1 MNSYDPDLLRALAD
15 ADVPP
20 PPGAPIGSGHLVH
33 RARMRTLR
41 QAVAA
46 SGIVLLAALV
56 APWPRC
62 DGDTEARDGDH
73 VQANGSREL
82 RAFVV
87 ELDQLRQQVAE
98 WSAARQRSAERQA
111 DERRK
116 LATTAAL
123 NCRLAGVRADAA
135 LAMAST
141 KVLKEDER

>member
-1 MNSYDPDLLRALAD
+1 MNSYDPELLRALAD

-20 PPGAPIGSGHLVH
+20 PPGTPIESAHLAH
-33 RARMRTLR
+33 RSRMRTLR

-46 SGIVLLAALV
+46 SGVVLLAALL

-62 DGDTEARDGDH
+62 GGDTHPRDGDH
-73 VQANGSREL
+73 VQANASREL

-87 ELDQLRQQVAE
+87 ELDQLRQQVVE
-98 WSAARQRSAERQA
+98 WSEARQRSAERQA
-111 DERRK
+111 DERRM